1 MSVCDS
7 SSWRRCRWL
16 SRRWPGALVAAWS
29 RLWER
34 RAAGLLSALA
44 ALWPGLVW
52 AVLFL
57 LLLDNFTY
65 TLFRFGVR
73 SGYRYWRLG
82 YALVFA
88 GLWL

>member
-1 MSVCDS
+1 M
-7 SSWRRCRWL
+7 
-16 SRRWPGALVAAWS
+16 AAWS